1 MFLSPGCYIF
11 ASAFAFH
18 APTHRADF
26 TPLSHVFQ
34 PYVCLTR
41 LRFPLFSALSTFRQ
55 AQFCCLTRLAL
66 EARTGII
73 ATVGLHAGASD
84 MMTIRRLS
92 IGAGYKYLLKSIA
105 VGDGP
110 EGTDKSDLVRYY
122 SETGTPPGV
131 FLGAGLVGLN
141 NGLGVAVGRSVT
153 AENLQRLL
161 QDCADPITGE
171 VLGRVP
177 STKAVGGFDLTFS
190 PTKSVS
196 TAWALADRETR
207 EAIYLCHELAIAEVL
222 TYAETEV
229 FHSRSGKQGC
239 VEEDIVGVIAT
250 SFTHF
255 DSRDGDPQLHDHVVI
270 LNRARAKSDGVWRT
284 LDSRQLFASIVM
296 LSEMHQ
302 GVLSDFLTAEL
313 GWDWEAHTRRSSS
326 VAKWEVAGVSTRL
339 MDEFSQRTTAIVNAK
354 DRLINQFE
362 VDHHRAPSDVEVL
375 KLRQTATLSTR
386 RVKQGLG
393 LGDLTEEWTARAAP
407 YLDDEP
413 MAWVHEL
420 GGRDVRAFTS
430 EDFEDEILLDIA
442 NAALEV
448 VSAKRPTFS
457 RANVQAEVFRQVQGV
472 RFTEPAE
479 RILAATRATDLA
491 VAQALVITTPNLHHT
506 ARFLLRANGS
516 SKFQGTNHWLYTST
530 TLLAAEARLLDAGQR
545 LDSAVVSRATV
556 AGVTER
562 RLLGRS
568 FKLSTDQ
575 ALCVEKITTSGRV
588 LDVLVGPAGTGK
600 STAMA
605 GLRAAWEVEHGAG
618 SVTGLAPSAAA
629 AEVLGDDMGIDT
641 DNLAKWLYEHRQ
653 HGQRF
658 RELEQL
664 REKVR
669 LLKSRPA
676 LAASIRQHEETLTRW
691 SLRAGQLV
699 VVDEASLASTFAL
712 DELMSAALDARAKV
726 VLVGDWAQLSS
737 VDAGGMFRTLVRD
750 RGDGAATLAN
760 VRRFRANWEKQA
772 SLGVRNGSSSA
783 LATYATRGRITD
795 GTRDEMLNA
804 LYAAWKTDTDRG
816 LHSLMLASD
825 TATVNE
831 LNARA
836 RAQRVASG
844 EVIEEGVNVAGAMT
858 AGVND
863 HVVTREN
870 NRRLSTDTGWV
881 KNGDVWTVSATHAN
895 GSITVT
901 RVNGHGTVLLP
912 ASYVAD
918 NVELAY
924 ASTAHRAQGRTIDTA
939 HAFASPTT
947 TREVLYVALTR
958 GSESNH
964 LYVDTHYDPDPS
976 TGHDGLS
983 EIPSALEVL
992 AGVLRHEG
1000 ADVSATDMIR
1010 RSQTQSI
1017 AVLVAEYD
1025 TIITL
1030 ADGGRWDDVLS
1041 QSGLSATELVQAKV
1055 SPAYATLLAQL
1066 RDAESRGFD
1075 IQTELPMLFAGRPFE
1090 DADDIASVLHYRIDR
1105 YITGVGYPA
1114 PSASELVAGIFPR
1127 PTGIADPDVKQAL
1140 NDRADAIERRAR
1152 ELAMIA
1158 IERDDAWVLDFG
1170 DAPETDELY
1179 EQWVL
1184 EVAAGAAYFDRWGV
1198 DNADTIHDN
1207 ALISHEQEVQR
1218 GRVLRTARRASA
1230 LAVVEDAPAKPA
1242 YLLSDDELF
1251 ESPTRDFGFDR

>member
-1 MFLSPGCYIF
+1 
-11 ASAFAFH
+11 
-18 APTHRADF
+18 
-26 TPLSHVFQ
+26 
-34 PYVCLTR
+34 
-41 LRFPLFSALSTFRQ
+41 
-55 AQFCCLTRLAL
+55 
-66 EARTGII
+66 
-73 ATVGLHAGASD
+73 

-92 IGAGYKYLLKSIA
+92 TGAGYKYLLKSIA

-122 SETGTPPGV
+122 SESGTPPGV
-131 FLGAGLVGLN
+131 FFGAGLVGLN
-141 NGLGVAVGRSVT
+141 NGLGVAVGQSVS
-153 AENLQRLL
+153 AENLQRML
-161 QDCADPITGE
+161 QHCADPITGE

-196 TAWALADRETR
+196 TTWALADRETR
-207 EAIYLCHELAIAEVL
+207 EVIYRCHQKAIAEVL
-222 TYAETEV
+222 AYAEREV
-229 FHSRSGKQGC
+229 FHTRTGKQGC
-239 VEEDIVGVIAT
+239 VEEDIVGVIAA

-255 DSRDGDPQLHDHVVI
+255 DSRDGDPQLHDHVVV
-270 LNRARAKSDGVWRT
+270 LNRAHAKSDGVWRT
-284 LDSRQLFASIVM
+284 LDSRQLFASTVM

-302 GVLSDFLTAEL
+302 GVLSDLLTAEL
-313 GWDWEAHTRRSSS
+313 GWDWEAHTRRSST
-326 VAKWEVAGVSTRL
+326 APKWEVAGVSTRL
-339 MDEFSQRTTAIVNAK
+339 MQEFSQRTTAIVGAK
-354 DRLINQFE
+354 DRLIAQFE
-362 VDHHRAPSDVEVL
+362 DDHHRAPTDVEVL

-386 RVKQGLG
+386 RAKQGLG
-393 LGDLTEEWTARAAP
+393 LGDLTNEWTTRATP
-407 YLDDEP
+407 YLDNEP

-420 GGRDVRAFTS
+420 GDRDVRAFTS
-430 EDFEDEILLDIA
+430 EEFEDEILLDIA
-442 NAALEV
+442 NAALDV
-448 VSAKRPTFS
+448 VSSKRPTFS
-457 RANVQAEVFRQVQGV
+457 QANVQAEVFRQMQGV

-491 VAQALVITTPNLHHT
+491 VAQALLITTPNLHHT
-506 ARFLLRANGS
+506 PRFLLRTNGT
-516 SKFQGTNHWLYTST
+516 SKFHRTGHLLYTST
-530 TLLAAEARLLDAGQR
+530 TLLDAEASLLDAGQR
-545 LDSAVVSRATV
+545 TDATVVSRATV
-556 AGVTER
+556 ASVTEQ
-562 RLLGRS
+562 RLPGRA
-568 FKLSTDQ
+568 FKLSSDQ
-575 ALCVEKITTSGRV
+575 ANAVEQITTSGRV

-658 RELEQL
+658 RELGQL

-669 LLKSRPA
+669 LVGLKGRAPSPA
-676 LAASIRQHEETLTRW
+676 LAASIRQREETLTRW
-691 SLRAGQLV
+691 SLRTGQLV

-726 VLVGDWAQLSS
+726 VLVGDGAQLSS
-737 VDAGGMFRTLVRD
+737 MDAGGMFRTLVRD
-750 RGDGAATLAN
+750 RGDGATLAD

-772 SLGVRNGSSSA
+772 SLGVRNGSISA
-783 LATYATRGRITD
+783 LATYATHGRIAN
-795 GTRDEMLNA
+795 GTRDDMLDA
-804 LYAAWKTDTDRG
+804 LYTAWKTDTDRG

-836 RAQRVASG
+836 RSDRVARG

-863 HVVTREN
+863 LVVTREN
-870 NRRLSTDTGWV
+870 NRRLSTETGWI
-881 KNGDVWTVSATHAN
+881 KNGDVWTVSATHAD

-901 RVNGHGTVLLP
+901 RVNRHGTVVLP
-912 ASYVAD
+912 ASYVAE

-924 ASTAHRAQGRTIDTA
+924 ASTAHRAQGRTVDTA

-958 GSESNH
+958 GSNSNH
-964 LYVDTHYDPDPS
+964 LYVDTRYDPDPS
-976 TGHDGLS
+976 TGHDGLT

-1010 RSQTQSI
+1010 MSQTQSI

-1025 TIITL
+1025 TIVTM
-1030 ADGGRWDDVLS
+1030 AEGDHWDEVLS
-1041 QSGLSATELVQAKV
+1041 QSGLSDTELTQAKA
-1055 SPAYATLLAQL
+1055 SPAYAALLAQL

-1075 IQTELPMLFAGRPFE
+1075 IPTELPTLVTGRSLE

-1105 YITGVGYPA
+1105 YVTGVGYPA

-1127 PTGIADPDVKQAL
+1127 PTGITDPDVMQAL
-1140 NDRADAIERRAR
+1140 NDRADAIEQRAR

-1158 IERDDAWVLDFG
+1158 IERHDAWVLDFG
-1170 DAPETDELY
+1170 DAPQTDGLY

-1198 DNADTIHDN
+1198 DNADTILDN
-1207 ALISHEQEVQR
+1207 ALVSHEQDAQR
-1218 GRVLRTARRASA
+1218 GRVLRTAQRAIA
-1230 LAVVEDAPAKPA
+1230 LAVVEDAPAKSA
-1242 YLLSDDELF
+1242 YLLADDELF
-1251 ESPTRDFGFDR
+1251 ESPTPDFGLDR

>member
-1 MFLSPGCYIF
+1 
-11 ASAFAFH
+11 
-18 APTHRADF
+18 
-26 TPLSHVFQ
+26 V
-34 PYVCLTR
+34 V
-41 LRFPLFSALSTFRQ
+41 
-55 AQFCCLTRLAL
+55 
-66 EARTGII
+66 
-73 ATVGLHAGASD
+73 HAGAFN

-105 VGDGP
+105 VGDSP

-122 SETGTPPGV
+122 SESGTPPGV
-131 FLGAGLVGLN
+131 FLGAGLVGLD
-141 NGLGVAVGRSVT
+141 NGLSVAVGQSVST
-153 AENLQRLL
+153 ENLQRMLR
-161 QDCADPITGE
+161 DCADPITGE

-196 TAWALADRETR
+196 TAWALADREIR
-207 EAIYLCHELAIAEVL
+207 EVIYRCHQLAIAEVL
-222 TYAETEV
+222 TYAEREV
-229 FHSRSGKQGC
+229 FHTRTGKQGC
-239 VEEDIVGVIAT
+239 VEEDIVGVVAA

-270 LNRARAKSDGVWRT
+270 LNRVQAKVDGAWRT
-284 LDSRQLFASIVM
+284 LDSRGLFASTVM
-296 LSEMHQ
+296 LSEMHH
-302 GVLSDFLTAEL
+302 GVLSDLLSAEL
-313 GWDWEAHTRRSSS
+313 GWDWAAHTRRSST
-326 VAKWEVAGVSTRL
+326 APKWEVAGVSTCL
-339 MDEFSQRTTAIVNAK
+339 MDEFSQRTAAIVGAK
-354 DRLINQFE
+354 DRLIAQFE
-362 VDHHRAPSDVEVL
+362 VDHHRAPTDVEVL

-386 RVKQGLG
+386 RAKQGRG
-393 LGDLTEEWTARAAP
+393 LGDLTKEWIARAAP

-420 GGRDVRAFTS
+420 GGRDVRAFAS
-430 EDFEDEILLDIA
+430 EEFANAVLLDVA
-442 NAALEV
+442 NAALDL

-457 RANVQAEVFRQVQGV
+457 RANVQAEVFRQMQGV

-479 RILAATRATDLA
+479 RILTTARATDLA
-491 VAQALVITTPNLHHT
+491 VAHALLITTPNLHHT
-506 ARFLLRANGS
+506 PRFLLRSNGT
-516 SKFQGTNHWLYTST
+516 SKFQGTSHWLYTST
-530 TLLAAEARLLDAGQR
+530 TLLDAEARLLDAGQR
-545 LDSAVVSRATV
+545 TDAAVVSSATV
-556 AGVTER
+556 ASVTEQ
-562 RLLGRS
+562 RLPGS
-568 FKLSTDQ
+568 TFKLSSDQ
-575 ALCVEKITTSGRV
+575 ARCVEQITTSGRV

-605 GLRAAWEVEHGAG
+605 GLRAAWEIEHGAG

-664 REKVR
+664 REKVH
-669 LLKSRPA
+669 LVGLKGRVPSPA
-676 LAASIRQHEETLTRW
+676 LAQSIRQREATLTRW
-691 SLRAGQLV
+691 SLRTGQLV

-750 RGDGAATLAN
+750 RGDGAATLAD

-783 LATYATRGRITD
+783 LGTYATHGRIAD
-795 GTRDEMLNA
+795 GTRDDMLDA
-804 LYAAWKTDTDRG
+804 LYAAWKSDTDRG

-858 AGVND
+858 AGAND

-881 KNGDVWTVSATHAN
+881 KNGDVWTVSATHTN

-901 RVNGHGTVLLP
+901 RLNGRGTVLLP
-912 ASYVAD
+912 ASYVAE

-924 ASTAHRAQGRTIDTA
+924 ASTAHRAQGRTVDTA
-939 HAFASPTT
+939 HAFVSPTT

-976 TGHDGLS
+976 TGHDGLN

-1010 RSQTQSI
+1010 RYQTQSI
-1017 AVLVAEYD
+1017 AALVAEYD
-1025 TIITL
+1025 TIVTM
-1030 ADGGRWDDVLS
+1030 ADGRRWDEVFS
-1041 QSGLSATELVQAKV
+1041 QSGLSTTELVQAKA
-1055 SPAYATLLAQL
+1055 SPAYAALLAQL
-1066 RDAESRGFD
+1066 RDAEDRGFD
-1075 IQTELPMLFAGRPFE
+1075 VDIELSMLVKGRSFD
-1090 DADDIASVLHYRIDR
+1090 DADDVASVLHHRIDR
-1105 YITGVGYPA
+1105 YVTGVGYPS
-1114 PSASELVAGIFPR
+1114 PPASELVAGIFPR
-1127 PTGIADPDVKQAL
+1127 PSGITDPDIVLAL

-1152 ELAMIA
+1152 DLATIA
-1158 IERDDAWVLDFG
+1158 VEHGDAWVEDFG
-1170 DAPETDELY
+1170 DTPPTGELY

-1184 EVAAGAAYFDRWGV
+1184 EVATGAAYFDRWGIE
-1198 DNADTIHDN
+1198 NPDTILDDATVN
-1207 ALISHEQEVQR
+1207 HEQEAQR
-1218 GRVLRTARRASA
+1218 SRVLGAAHRANMLTS
-1230 LAVVEDAPAKPA
+1230 VETPPAKA
-1242 YLLSDDELF
+1242 AHVFSSDNFLE
-1251 ESPTRDFGFDR
+1251 PPNQDFGLDL